1 MGHVWQSWSGSKL
14 MSALFRASLLISI
27 FFAVNK
33 LIALL
38 RQVIIARQFGLSESI
53 DAFNVANNYPDL
65 IVSLISAGALSFAFI
80 PVLSEYKTL
89 VGLKK
94 SWQLFSQIANLV
106 LLVTIGLSVLIA
118 LFAEQL
124 VRASWGIAPGFN
136 PAQQALVVDLMRLN
150 LLATIIFS
158 ISGMIMASLHT
169 HKHFLL
175 PAIAPI
181 LYNVGQIFGAFV
193 LAPTMGVYGLG
204 VGVIIGAL
212 LHLLIQ
218 IPALFKFEFSWLPIL
233 NFRDKYVL
241 KVFSL
246 MGPRILTV
254 FLINFIFVA
263 RDNLA
268 SRLEVG
274 AVSALTY
281 AYFIMQVPQTLIG
294 TAIGTALLPTLS
306 EITDKK
312 ELFEATLNR
321 IIRVM
326 IAITLIITLLL
337 SLGLTELVKVVFNF
351 SEAQSNLLTWTT
363 IAYMIGLLGH
373 CLLEVVSRGF
383 YAKQDAKIPLVA
395 TVLRAVIF
403 IVLAL
408 IMFESYGV
416 VGLALADSISVS
428 IEVLLLFVLLGR
440 NFPGIYKIGDTIM
453 RTILGCV
460 AAGVVMFILSQYIPG
475 PPLITT
481 ILGLIISSLVYLL
494 FIKKELKILVK
505 I

>member
-1 MGHVWQSWSGSKL
+1 

-33 LIALL
+33 LVALL
-38 RQVIIARQFGLSESI
+38 RQVIIARQFGLNESI

-80 PVLSEYKTL
+80 PVLSEYKNL

-106 LLVTIGLSVLIA
+106 LLVTVGLSILIA
-118 LFAEQL
+118 IFAEQL

-136 PAQQALVVDLMRLN
+136 PSQQVLVVDLMRLN

-158 ISGMIMASLHT
+158 VSAMFMASLHT

-181 LYNVGQIFGAFV
+181 LYNAGQIFGAFV

-204 VGVIIGAL
+204 IGVIIGSL

-233 NFRDKYVL
+233 NFKDKYVQ
-241 KVFSL
+241 KVLSL
-246 MGPRILTV
+246 MGPRIVTV
-254 FLINFIFVA
+254 FLINLIFVA

-306 EITDKK
+306 EITDKR
-312 ELFEATLNR
+312 EQFEDTLAR
-321 IIRVM
+321 IIQVM
-326 IAITLIITLLL
+326 IAICLIITVVL
-337 SLGLTELVKVVFNF
+337 SIGLAELVRVVFNF
-351 SEAQSNLLTWTT
+351 SESQTNLLTLTT

-395 TVLRAVIF
+395 TILRAIIF
-403 IVLAL
+403 IVLSL
-408 IMFESYGV
+408 MMFDSLGV

-428 IEVLLLFVLLGR
+428 IEVLLLYLLLGR
-440 NFPGIYKIGDTIM
+440 NFPGIYKIGETLT

-460 AAGVVMFILSQYIPG
+460 FSGSIMFILSYYLPG
-475 PPLITT
+475 PRLIT
-481 ILGLIISSLVYLL
+481 IIIGLVISSLIYLL
-494 FIKKELKILVK
+494 FIKKELKILVR